1 MSDISKTSEQ
11 SLNNILNKLG
21 VRTQEDVK
29 KEGNKNTLGQEDFL
43 KLMTTQLQNQDPF
56 APMDNGD
63 FIAQMA
69 QFSTVTGITEINSNL
84 TNLGSKLEPNRV
96 ATAAQFLGHSVLVPG
111 KVVSPD
117 DNGEI
122 HGVVDLPSYS
132 NDVGLTFTNSSGEIV
147 HTMNLGS
154 NDRGL
159 VGFSWTDI
167 PDEIKE
173 NKTRLTIQAYAG
185 NGQASDGISTS
196 VYNKVIAASAPKD
209 SEDIVLETKDY
220 GEISA
225 NDAIKIKA
233 ADIVR
238 KPERSLSDILNG
250 LEGNEN

>member
-1 MSDISKTSEQ
+1 MADISKTSEQ
-11 SLNNILNKLG
+11 SLNNILDKLG

-111 KVVSPD
+111 QVVSPD
-117 DNGEI
+117 DKGEI

-132 NDVGLTFTNSSGEIV
+132 NDVGLTFTNPSGEIV
-147 HTMNLGS
+147 HTMNLGT

-167 PDEIKE
+167 PDEIKR

-185 NGQASDGISTS
+185 NGQASDGISTA
-196 VYNKVIAASAPKD
+196 VYNKVIAASAPKN
-209 SEDIVLETKDY
+209 SEDVILETKDY

-225 NDAIKIKA
+225 NDAIKLKTN
-233 ADIVR
+233 D
-238 KPERSLSDILNG
+238 
-250 LEGNEN
+250 

>member
-1 MSDISKTSEQ
+1 MTEISKSSEQ

-21 VRTQEDVK
+21 VKTQDEAQK
-29 KEGNKNTLGQEDFL
+29 PGNNNTLGQEDFL

-84 TNLGSKLEPNRV
+84 TDLGSKLEPNRV